1 MTSQLNVDTIKGNET
16 AGSITIQGE
25 GSKTTNLQQGL
36 VKSWIQ
42 HNAGTSITDSLN
54 IGSLVDVGT
63 ANYKPTFANPMAND
77 DYVAVGMVGNASD
90 RYCAAGEMTTTL
102 VDTHYKRGSDGNASD
117 ISESLLLVVGDLA

>member
-63 ANYKPTFANPMAND
+63 ANYKPTFSNNMAND
-77 DYVAVGMVGNASD
+77 DYAAAGMVGNAD
-90 RYCAAGEMTTTL
+90 GRYCAATEMTTAL